1 MIVFV
6 FHTSLE
12 RSLKSINSFLR
23 SEVPKSFPRLLKTEY
38 YRILLKSSK
47 NQLYMVSARQVRPV
61 VHSLTFVELNL
72 EVVIKSYIEAGL
84 AE

>member
-12 RSLKSINSFLR
+12 RSLKSILF
-23 SEVPKSFPRLLKTEY
+23 SEVKYQKSFPRLLKTEY
-38 YRILLKSSK
+38 YRILLKSPE
-47 NQLYMVSARQVRPV
+47 NQLYMVSARQVLPE
-61 VHSLTFVELNL
+61 VHSLKFVELNL